1 MEVIKS
7 KKLKNMKYFIFNYN
21 SKELLVKVIN
31 NKTKKVIESI
41 IFKSSRVEEE
51 IDAELNRLIIKTM

>member
-7 KKLKNMKYFIFNYN
+7 KKLKNIECKILNY
-21 SKELLVKVIN
+21 SSFELLVKVIN

-41 IFKSSRVEEE
+41 IFKSPRAEEE
-51 IDAELNRLIIKTM
+51 MDTELNRLIIKTM